1 MKTQKSLNYGEELS
15 MVRRFLSAEDILSYA
30 EYVEQGNLEAAKE
43 VILDR
48 AGYINAVFATFLENF
63 GKNT

>member
-1 MKTQKSLNYGEELS
+1 
-15 MVRRFLSAEDILSYA
+15 MVRRFLSVEDILSYA

-48 AGYINAVFATFLENF
+48 AGYINAVFAAFLENF
-63 GKNT
+63 DKNT

>member
-15 MVRRFLSAEDILSYA
+15 PIRRFLSVEDILSYA
-30 EYVEQGNLEAAKE
+30 EYVEQGNVEAAKE

-48 AGYINAVFATFLENF
+48 AGYINAVFADFLT
-63 GKNT
+63 KLDKKV